1 MTGIVLAGTSIALM
15 VVLPIANRAISSY
28 GWRTAYIILGSV
40 VIGVVVIAAQLL
52 KRDPYQAGKLPHGYD
67 GTSTDASNADAQG
80 LSFQEALH
88 TNQVWVMSLIY
99 FCTYFIFYVL
109 LVHLVI
115 YATGQGISSVR
126 AVRIMGYLG
135 GAGIAGRILT
145 GILAD
150 RVGNKYAMMLSAGLM
165 AIALFW
171 LLVAGD
177 LWMLFVFGVAFG
189 FGHGGM
195 ATLESP
201 MVAHVFGMRSHGV
214 IFGLVFFCDT
224 VGGAIGPFL
233 AGYAFDLSGNY
244 DLSFL
249 LCALLSVVNFA
260 AILFLKPLKKVGRG
274 A

>member
-1 MTGIVLAGTSIALM
+1 
-15 VVLPIANRAISSY
+15 
-28 GWRTAYIILGSV
+28 
-40 VIGVVVIAAQLL
+40 
-52 KRDPYQAGKLPHGYD
+52 
-67 GTSTDASNADAQG
+67 
-80 LSFQEALH
+80 
-88 TNQVWVMSLIY
+88 
-99 FCTYFIFYVL
+99 
-109 LVHLVI
+109 
-115 YATGQGISSVR
+115 
-126 AVRIMGYLG
+126 MGYLG

-214 IFGLVFFCDT
+214 ILGLVFFCDT